1 MRAAGSITVVFG
13 RKKASDPAPVV
24 LDRPGAKNRPTP
36 KRRQAEAA
44 NRKPLVPTDRKAA
57 AKASRE
63 QMREQRM
70 RSRAA
75 LVSGDEKH
83 LPARDAGP
91 EKRFVRDVVD
101 GRWNIGEFYLI
112 LALVAVGLTLLPGLL
127 GRSMEESAQVQV
139 IATLVLWGTV
149 VVCATDAF
157 LLSRLLRRRLVER
170 FGDDVVTKGKVSYG
184 ILRAFQIRR
193 LRLPKPQV
201 NRGQPPR

>member
-1 MRAAGSITVVFG
+1 MFG
-13 RKKASDPAPVV
+13 RKKVSEPAPVV

-36 KRRQAEAA
+36 KRRLAEAA

-57 AKASRE
+57 ARASRE
-63 QMREQRM
+63 RMREERQRA
-70 RSRAA
+70 RAA
-75 LVSGDEKH
+75 MVSGDEKH

-101 GRWNIGEFYLI
+101 GRWNVGEFYLF
-112 LALVAVGLTLLPGLL
+112 LALAAVGLTLLPGLL
-127 GRSMEESAQVQV
+127 GRSIEQSAQIQV

-149 VVCATDAF
+149 LVCATDAF
-157 LLSRLLRRRLVER
+157 VLSRILRRRLVER

-201 NRGQPPR
+201 TRGQPPR